1 MSADKEPANQT
12 DPTGDTG
19 QSRRQ
24 FLQRGSSA
32 VAASGVL
39 TSVATTP
46 GLSFARSAHPAGA
59 DRIKLGLIGAGGR
72 GAGAACHAMNTDK
85 CQVELHAIADA
96 FPDRLDETL
105 QVCKEE
111 HEEKVF
117 VPAERQFVGL
127 DGYQKVLASDVDMV
141 ILATPPGF
149 RPQHFEAAIE
159 AGKHVFMEKPVAVD
173 APGVRRVLA
182 AGEKAKEKNL
192 AVQVGLQRRH
202 ERAYRETIAELK
214 DGIIGHIN
222 FSRVYWN
229 NEGVWCKSR
238 ESGQTELEY
247 QMRNWYYF
255 NWLCGD
261 HIVEQHIHNMDVINW
276 LMDGYPVKA
285 QGQGGRLARN
295 GIDHGEI
302 YDHHMVEYTYANGHK
317 MFSQCRH
324 MKDCWFKKG
333 EYAHGA
339 KGHADIDAGQIFDLD
354 GNEIFKCKEGKGQR
368 HGHQQEH
375 YDLFE
380 DLANGKIPNETEYG
394 AKSTMTAILGR
405 LATYTG
411 SQLKWDDAIAS
422 NISLADVDSLKS
434 FSDQAPVVPDKD
446 LRYQIPK
453 PDNSSVAVIDWEVIN
468 KKPRKK
474 KKSEKATG
482 EKKSHPEK
490 P

>member
-1 MSADKEPANQT
+1 
-12 DPTGDTG
+12 
-19 QSRRQ
+19 
-24 FLQRGSSA
+24 
-32 VAASGVL
+32 
-39 TSVATTP
+39 
-46 GLSFARSAHPAGA
+46 
-59 DRIKLGLIGAGGR
+59 
-72 GAGAACHAMNTDK
+72 
-85 CQVELHAIADA
+85 
-96 FPDRLDETL
+96 
-105 QVCKEE
+105 
-111 HEEKVF
+111 
-117 VPAERQFVGL
+117 
-127 DGYQKVLASDVDMV
+127 
-141 ILATPPGF
+141 
-149 RPQHFEAAIE
+149 
-159 AGKHVFMEKPVAVD
+159 
-173 APGVRRVLA
+173 
-182 AGEKAKEKNL
+182 
-192 AVQVGLQRRH
+192 
-202 ERAYRETIAELK
+202 
-214 DGIIGHIN
+214 
-222 FSRVYWN
+222 
-229 NEGVWCKSR
+229 
-238 ESGQTELEY
+238 
-247 QMRNWYYF
+247 
-255 NWLCGD
+255 
-261 HIVEQHIHNMDVINW
+261 
-276 LMDGYPVKA
+276 
-285 QGQGGRLARN
+285 
-295 GIDHGEI
+295 
-302 YDHHMVEYTYANGHK
+302 
-317 MFSQCRH
+317 

-339 KGHADIDAGQIFDLD
+339 KGHADIYAGQIFDLD